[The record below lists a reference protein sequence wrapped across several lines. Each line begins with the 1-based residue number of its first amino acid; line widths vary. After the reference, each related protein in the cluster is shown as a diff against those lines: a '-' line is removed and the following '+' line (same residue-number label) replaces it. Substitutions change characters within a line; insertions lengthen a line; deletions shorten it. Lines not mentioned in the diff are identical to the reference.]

1 MAQKNSTPARRKT
14 SETAAKAAG
23 AGIKAPRD
31 YMKEVRGIVPDF
43 VYSTTFGDVSL
54 PGYLPFG
61 LAMDNAGLSEQEIFQ
76 RMILAEL
83 DEEGQRVVNALPLD
97 TFEGIEGSF
106 MGLMREWFGA
116 QGVDIAGLEQSAQS
130 SENTETR

>member
-23 AGIKAPRD
+23 AGAKAPTD
-31 YMKEVRGIVPDF
+31 YMKQVRGTVPDF
-43 VYSTTFGDVSL
+43 VYPTTFGDVSL

-83 DEEGQRVVNALPLD
+83 DDDGRAVVKALPLD

-106 MGLMREWFGA
+106 MGLMREWFAA
-116 QGVDIAGLEQSAQS
+116 QGVDLAGLEQSAQS
-130 SENTETR
+130 SETTQTP

>member
-23 AGIKAPRD
+23 AGVKAPRD

-61 LAMDNAGLSEQEIFQ
+61 LAMDNAGLSEEEIFQ
-76 RMILAEL
+76 RMILSEL
-83 DEEGQRVVNALPLD
+83 DEESKRVVNALPLD

-106 MGLMREWFGA
+106 MGLMREWFNA

-130 SENTETR
+130 SETTETR